1 MTTLVALVTEDRY
14 TATEAAAGD
23 WYLQN
28 ILDEDRLLS
37 EALARLDLSSMRV
50 SWSDPS
56 VDWSQFRCAVIRSTW
71 DYFDRFDEFQAWL
84 DRVQQA
90 TQVCNPPATLDWNM
104 DKHYLADLEQRGVR
118 IVPSRF
124 IERETSVQL
133 AALLDETGW
142 QQAVVKPCISGGA
155 RHTYRV
161 DASNAREIDAVLAPL
176 LEHESFLLQPFKQSI
191 VEQGEDTLMMF
202 GGRYTHA
209 VRKRAKPGDFRV
221 QDDHG
226 GTVELY
232 APTPEQIELAHEAMA
247 ACDELPVYGR
257 VDMVQDAEGH
267 AAVMELELV
276 EPELWLRLHPPAA
289 VVMAE
294 EIARWLEQ

>member
-1 MTTLVALVTEDRY
+1 MPHIALVTEDRY
-14 TATEAAAGD
+14 TAAEAAADD

-37 EALARLDLSSMRV
+37 DALARHDLSAARV
-50 SWSDPS
+50 SWSDPA

-71 DYFDRFDEFQAWL
+71 DYFERFAEFAAWL
-84 DRVQQA
+84 DRVQQV
-90 TQVCNPPATLDWNM
+90 THVCNPPATLAWNV
-104 DKHYLADLEQRGVR
+104 DKHYLADLEARSVR
-118 IVPSRF
+118 VVPSRF
-124 IERETSVQL
+124 IELGDSARL
-133 AALLDETGW
+133 AALLDETLW
-142 QQAVVKPCISGGA
+142 REAVVKPCISGGA

-161 DASNAREIDAVLAPL
+161 NHSNAKEIDARLAPL
-176 LEHESFLLQPFKQSI
+176 LGQESFLLQPFKQSI
-191 VEQGEDTLMMF
+191 VQQGEDTLMMF

-232 APTPEQIELAHEAMA
+232 EPTAEQIDLAQRAMA

-257 VDMVQDAEGH
+257 VDMVEDAQGH

-276 EPELWLRLHPPAA
+276 EPELWLRLHPEAA
-289 VVMAE
+289 EVMAE
-294 EIARWLEQ
+294 ELVRWLG